1 MAVQKLGRGLID
13 RIVRVVDFRVD
24 ERTRG
29 LADRVNNLE
38 HATADHR
45 RRLDNAEHNLDQARG
60 DLGWARAEL
69 DRLIPHVAAQEGR
82 LETLRE
88 SISLVPNTDTPQL
101 AEARTLIEEIQRQH
115 AQIRARLAGI
125 SRYEDRLR
133 RLEDRVEDQVE
144 QQQPV
149 AQ

>member
-1 MAVQKLGRGLID
+1 MAVQKISRGLID
-13 RIVRVVDFRVD
+13 RIVRVVDFRID
-24 ERTRG
+24 ERMRA
-29 LADRVNNLE
+29 LVDRVNNLE

-45 RRLDNAEHNLDQARG
+45 RRLDSAEHGLEQARG
-60 DLGWARAEL
+60 DLRWTRAEL

-88 SISLVPNTDTPQL
+88 SISLVPSGDSHQI

-115 AQIRARLAGI
+115 AQIRVRLAGI

-133 RLEDRVEDQVE
+133 RIEDQISVSAGE
-144 QQQPV
+144 
-149 AQ
+149 

>member
-1 MAVQKLGRGLID
+1 MAVQKLGRGLLE

-29 LADRVNNLE
+29 LAERVNNLE

-45 RRLDNAEHNLDQARG
+45 RRLDNAEHNLEQARG
-60 DLGWARAEL
+60 DLRWARAEL

-88 SISLVPNTDTPQL
+88 SMSLVPSTDSAQI

-115 AQIRARLAGI
+115 AQIRVRLAGI

-133 RLEDRVEDQVE
+133 RIEDRVE
-144 QQQPV
+144 QPV

>member
-1 MAVQKLGRGLID
+1 MAVQKLKGVTSRLA
-13 RIVRVVDFRVD
+13 RIIDFRID
-24 ERTRG
+24 DRTRG
-29 LADRVNNLE
+29 LADRVNDLE

-45 RRLDNAEHNLDQARG
+45 RRLDSAEHGLEQARG
-60 DLGWARAEL
+60 DLNWARAEL

-88 SISLVPNTDTPQL
+88 SISLVPRADTPQI

-115 AQIRARLAGI
+115 AQIRVRLAGI
-125 SRYEDRLR
+125 ARYEDRLR
-133 RLEDRVEDQVE
+133 KLEDQVE
-144 QQQPV
+144 QPV

>member
-1 MAVQKLGRGLID
+1 MAVQKLGRGIID

-24 ERTRG
+24 ERTRV
-29 LADRVNNLE
+29 LTSRVNDLE

-45 RRLDNAEHNLDQARG
+45 RRLDAAEHGLGAARG
-60 DLGWARAEL
+60 DLQWTRAEL
-69 DRLIPHVAAQEGR
+69 DRLIPHVAAQEAR

-88 SISLVPNTDTPQL
+88 SISLVPGTDGPQL
-101 AEARTLIEEIQRQH
+101 SEARTLIEEIQRQH
-115 AQIRARLAGI
+115 AQIRVRLAGI

-133 RLEDRVEDQVE
+133 KLEDQV
-144 QQQPV
+144 QQPV

>member
-1 MAVQKLGRGLID
+1 MAVQKLGRGLLE

-45 RRLDNAEHNLDQARG
+45 RRLDSTEHNLEQARG

-88 SISLVPNTDTPQL
+88 SISLVPNADTPQL
-101 AEARTLIEEIQRQH
+101 AEA
-115 AQIRARLAGI
+115 
-125 SRYEDRLR
+125 
-133 RLEDRVEDQVE
+133 
-144 QQQPV
+144 
-149 AQ
+149 

>member
-1 MAVQKLGRGLID
+1 MAVQKLGRGLLE

-45 RRLDNAEHNLDQARG
+45 RRLDVPSTTSSGPRRPG
-60 DLGWARAEL
+60 LGPRRAGPA
-69 DRLIPHVAAQEGR
+69 DPHVAAQEGR

-88 SISLVPNTDTPQL
+88 SISRRRTPTPRSWPRP
-101 AEARTLIEEIQRQH
+101 AR
-115 AQIRARLAGI
+115 
-125 SRYEDRLR
+125 
-133 RLEDRVEDQVE
+133 
-144 QQQPV
+144 
-149 AQ
+149 

>member
-1 MAVQKLGRGLID
+1 MAVQKLKGVAGRLA
-13 RIVRVVDFRVD
+13 RIIDFRID
-24 ERTRG
+24 DRTRG
-29 LADRVNNLE
+29 LAERVNNLE

-45 RRLDNAEHNLDQARG
+45 RRLDSAEQGLEQARG
-60 DLGWARAEL
+60 DLRWARAEL

-88 SISLVPNTDTPQL
+88 SISLVPKGDTPQI

-115 AQIRARLAGI
+115 AQIRVRLAGI
-125 SRYEDRLR
+125 ARYEDRLR
-133 RLEDRVEDQVE
+133 RLEDQVE
-144 QQQPV
+144 QPV

>member
-13 RIVRVVDFRVD
+13 RIARLIDFRVD
-24 ERTRG
+24 ERTRD
-29 LADRVNNLE
+29 LAARVNDLE

-45 RRLDNAEHNLDQARG
+45 RRLDNAEHGLEHARG
-60 DLGWARAEL
+60 DLRWTRAEL

-88 SISLVPNTDTPQL
+88 SMALVPKADSAEL

-115 AQIRARLAGI
+115 AQIRVRLAGI

-133 RLEDRVEDQVE
+133 RLEDSISVPAGE
-144 QQQPV
+144 
-149 AQ
+149 

>member
-1 MAVQKLGRGLID
+1 MAVQKLGRGLFD
-13 RIVRVVDFRVD
+13 RIAKLIDFRVD
-24 ERTRG
+24 DRTRG

-45 RRLDNAEHNLDQARG
+45 RRLDNAENSLEQARG
-60 DLGWARAEL
+60 DLRWTRAEL

-88 SISLVPNTDTPQL
+88 SISLVPNTDTPQI

-115 AQIRARLAGI
+115 AQIRVRLAGI

-133 RLEDRVEDQVE
+133 RLEERTE
-144 QQQPV
+144 QPV

>member
-1 MAVQKLGRGLID
+1 MAMQRLGRGLID
-13 RIVRVVDFRVD
+13 RIAKVVDFRID
-24 ERTRG
+24 DRTRA
-29 LADRVNNLE
+29 LADRVNALE

-45 RRLDNAEHNLDQARG
+45 RRLDNAEHGLEQALG
-60 DLGWARAEL
+60 DMRWTRAEL

-88 SISLVPNTDTPQL
+88 SISLVPRADTPQI

-115 AQIRARLAGI
+115 AQIRVRLAGI
-125 SRYEDRLR
+125 ARYEDRLR
-133 RLEDRVEDQVE
+133 KLEDRVE
-144 QQQPV
+144 QPV

>member
-1 MAVQKLGRGLID
+1 MAMQKLGRGLVG
-13 RIVRVVDFRVD
+13 RIARLIDFRVD
-24 ERTRG
+24 DRTRG

-45 RRLDNAEHNLDQARG
+45 RRLDNAEHNLEQARG
-60 DLGWARAEL
+60 DLRWTRAEL

-88 SISLVPNTDTPQL
+88 SMSLVPSTDSAQI

-115 AQIRARLAGI
+115 AQIRVRLAGI

-133 RLEDRVEDQVE
+133 RIEDRVE
-144 QQQPV
+144 QPV

>member
-1 MAVQKLGRGLID
+1 MAVQKLGRGLLE

-29 LADRVNNLE
+29 LAERVNNLE

-45 RRLDNAEHNLDQARG
+45 RRLDNAEHNLEQARG
-60 DLGWARAEL
+60 DLRWTRAEL

-88 SISLVPNTDTPQL
+88 SMSLVPNTDSAQI

-115 AQIRARLAGI
+115 AQIRVRLAGI

-133 RLEDRVEDQVE
+133 RIEDRVE
-144 QQQPV
+144 QPV

>member
-1 MAVQKLGRGLID
+1 MAVQKLGRGLVD
-13 RIVRVVDFRVD
+13 RIARLIDFRVD
-24 ERTRG
+24 DRTRG
-29 LADRVNNLE
+29 LAERVNNLE

-45 RRLDNAEHNLDQARG
+45 RRLDNAEHNLEQARG
-60 DLGWARAEL
+60 DLRWTRAEL

-88 SISLVPNTDTPQL
+88 SMALVPSTDSAQN

-115 AQIRARLAGI
+115 AQIRVRLAGI

-133 RLEDRVEDQVE
+133 RVEE
-144 QQQPV
+144 RAEQPV

>member
-1 MAVQKLGRGLID
+1 MAVQKLGRGLLD

-24 ERTRG
+24 ERTRV
-29 LADRVNNLE
+29 LADRVNDLE

-45 RRLDNAEHNLDQARG
+45 RRLDSAEHSLEQARG

-115 AQIRARLAGI
+115 AQIRVRLAGI

-133 RLEDRVEDQVE
+133 RLEDRVEE
-144 QQQPV
+144 PV

>member
-1 MAVQKLGRGLID
+1 MAMQKLGRGLVG
-13 RIVRVVDFRVD
+13 RIARLIDFRVD
-24 ERTRG
+24 DRTRG

-45 RRLDNAEHNLDQARG
+45 RRLDDAEHNLEQARG
-60 DLGWARAEL
+60 DLRWTRAEL

-88 SISLVPNTDTPQL
+88 SMSLVPTTDTPQI

-115 AQIRARLAGI
+115 AQIRVRLAGI

-133 RLEDRVEDQVE
+133 RLEDRAE
-144 QQQPV
+144 QPV

>member
-13 RIVRVVDFRVD
+13 RIAALIDFRVD
-24 ERTRG
+24 DRTRG

-45 RRLDNAEHNLDQARG
+45 RRLDDAEHHLEQARG
-60 DLGWARAEL
+60 DLRWTRAEL

-88 SISLVPNTDTPQL
+88 SIALVPNADAPQV

-115 AQIRARLAGI
+115 AQIRVRLAGI

-133 RLEDRVEDQVE
+133 RLEERTE
-144 QQQPV
+144 QPV
-149 AQ
+149 TQ

>member
-1 MAVQKLGRGLID
+1 MAVQKLKGVAGRLA
-13 RIVRVVDFRVD
+13 RIVDFRID
-24 ERTRG
+24 DRTRG
-29 LADRVNNLE
+29 LAERVNDLE

-45 RRLDNAEHNLDQARG
+45 RRLDNAEHSLEQARG
-60 DLGWARAEL
+60 DLGWTRAEL

-88 SISLVPNTDTPQL
+88 SISLVPKADTPQI

-115 AQIRARLAGI
+115 AQIRVRLAGI
-125 SRYEDRLR
+125 ARYEDRLR
-133 RLEDRVEDQVE
+133 RLEDQVE
-144 QQQPV
+144 QPV

>member
-13 RIVRVVDFRVD
+13 RIVKVIDFRVED
-24 ERTRG
+24 QTRG
-29 LADRVNNLE
+29 LVSRVTELE

-45 RRLDNAEHNLDQARG
+45 RRLDNAEHGLEQARG
-60 DLGWARAEL
+60 DLRWTRAEL

-88 SISLVPNTDTPQL
+88 SMSLVPNGDTTQV

-115 AQIRARLAGI
+115 AQIRVRLAGI

-133 RLEDRVEDQVE
+133 RLEDQA
-144 QQQPV
+144 QQSV
-149 AQ
+149 AR

>member
-1 MAVQKLGRGLID
+1 MAVQKLGRGLVD
-13 RIVRVVDFRVD
+13 RLARLIDFRVD
-24 ERTRG
+24 DRTRG
-29 LADRVNNLE
+29 LAERVNNLE

-45 RRLDNAEHNLDQARG
+45 RRLDDTEHNLEQARG
-60 DLGWARAEL
+60 DLRWTRAEL

-88 SISLVPNTDTPQL
+88 SMSLVPNTDSAQI

-115 AQIRARLAGI
+115 AQIRVRLAGI

-133 RLEDRVEDQVE
+133 RVEDRAE
-144 QQQPV
+144 QPV

>member
-1 MAVQKLGRGLID
+1 MAVPKLGRNLID
-13 RIVRVVDFRVD
+13 RLVKVIDFRVED
-24 ERTRG
+24 RTRG
-29 LADRVNNLE
+29 LVSRVTELE

-45 RRLDNAEHNLDQARG
+45 RRLDNAEHGLERAHG
-60 DLGWARAEL
+60 DLRWIRAEL

-88 SISLVPNTDTPQL
+88 SMSLVPNSDTPQV

-115 AQIRARLAGI
+115 AQIRVRLAGI

-133 RLEDRVEDQVE
+133 RLEDQAE
-144 QQQPV
+144 QSV
-149 AQ
+149 AR